1 MSFLHNTPA
10 RRHKKPFAPISRLL
24 FLFAAAVFAA
34 FAVSVFAHLKLLL
47 KTDII
52 YPGVTIDEVYVG
64 GRTPNDALN
73 LLRENY
79 KKAVTKTAIIL
90 IGPENQYRLPLKDIA
105 YGPDYV
111 NAVDAAY
118 RQGREGNIIERL
130 RSIGRLKSK
139 GLHIKTEI
147 CYNIEKVG
155 NILDSIIKDIEI
167 KPKDAGIKIEKGNIK
182 IAPHRN
188 GLLADRELTL
198 YKINKS
204 LENGTLDDV
213 VISAESV
220 MPDITTEM
228 VKDISFKLGEYHT
241 AYNPENESRTH
252 NIKMACEKISQKLLL
267 PGQVFS
273 MDKMLGERT
282 EKNGYRTAKV
292 IVGNELVDGLG
303 GGICQVTSTVYN
315 AVLLSGLEVV
325 ERRNHSIPLSYIE
338 MGRDATISYGY
349 IDFKFKN
356 NSAYSVFIEAEA
368 SGGRVY
374 VSIWGKR
381 PDVLYTVKIRT
392 KIIETI
398 EPEGVETKKDETLL
412 PGEIKVVKEAVPGYI
427 VEVYRDT
434 YDTNGKLAKTEK
446 ISVDRYQPQKK
457 VIHVD
462 P

>member
-1 MSFLHNTPA
+1 MLLLNNTPA
-10 RRHKKPFAPISRLL
+10 NRNRKPSALISRIL
-24 FLFAAAVFAA
+24 FFFAAVVFVA
-34 FAVSVFAHLKLLL
+34 SVISGFFYLKSLLQ
-47 KTDII
+47 TGTI
-52 YPGVTIDEVYVG
+52 YPGVTIDGVDAG
-64 GRTPNDALN
+64 GLTPDDALR
-73 LLRENY
+73 LLRETY
-79 KKAVTKTAIIL
+79 TKTITKNAVIL
-90 IGPENQYRLPLKDIA
+90 IVPEGQHRLPLKDIA

-118 RQGREGNIIERL
+118 RQGREGNFVERL
-130 RSIGRLKSK
+130 KRVGRLKSE
-139 GLHIKTEI
+139 GLHIKSEI
-147 CYNIEKVG
+147 CYNKEKTG

-167 KPKDAGIKIEKGNIK
+167 KPKDAGIRIEKGKIK
-182 IAPHRN
+182 ISPHEN

-204 LENGTLDDV
+204 LENRTLDDV
-213 VISAESV
+213 VISVESV

-228 VKDISFKLGEYHT
+228 VKDISFKLGEYYT
-241 AYNPENESRTH
+241 AFNPENESRSH
-252 NIKMACEKISQKLLL
+252 NIRTACAKISQKLLL

-356 NSAYSVFIEAEA
+356 NSDYAVVIEAEA
-368 SGGRVY
+368 AGGQVH

-381 PDVLYTVKIRT
+381 PDRVCTVKIRT
-392 KIIETI
+392 KIIQVI
-398 EPEGVETKKDETLL
+398 QPERVETKKDETLL
-412 PGEIKVVKEAVPGYI
+412 PGENKVVKEEVPGYV

-434 YDTNGKLAKTEK
+434 YDMNGNLIKTEK

-457 VIHVD
+457 VIHVA

>member
-1 MSFLHNTPA
+1 MEPTGH
-10 RRHKKPFAPISRLL
+10 
-24 FLFAAAVFAA
+24 
-34 FAVSVFAHLKLLL
+34 
-47 KTDII
+47 
-52 YPGVTIDEVYVG
+52 YW
-64 GRTPNDALN
+64 LN
-73 LLRENY
+73 LAENTKKSNMRIVLVNPHHVKKSKELDDNNPSKNDRKDPKTIAMLVKDGRYMEPYMPEGVYKELRIAMETRWHIM
-79 KKAVTKTAIIL
+79 KELTAIKNRICRW
-90 IGPENQYRLPLKDIA
+90 ISIYFPEFNK
-105 YGPDYV
+105 
-111 NAVDAAY
+111 
-118 RQGREGNIIERL
+118 E
-130 RSIGRLKSK
+130 
-139 GLHIKTEI
+139 KT
-147 CYNIEKVG
+147 G

-167 KPKDAGIKIEKGNIK
+167 KPKDAGIRIEKGKIK
-182 IAPHRN
+182 ISPHEN

-204 LENGTLDDV
+204 LENRTLDDV
-213 VISAESV
+213 VISVESV

-228 VKDISFKLGEYHT
+228 VKDISFKLGEYYT
-241 AYNPENESRTH
+241 AFNPENESRSH
-252 NIKMACEKISQKLLL
+252 NIRTACAKISQKLLL

-273 MDKMLGERT
+273 MDKVLGERT

-315 AVLLSGLEVV
+315 AVVLSGLEVV

-356 NSAYSVFIEAEA
+356 NSDYAVVIEAEA
-368 SGGRVY
+368 AGGQVH

-381 PDVLYTVKIRT
+381 PDRVCTVKIRT
-392 KIIETI
+392 KIIQVI
-398 EPEGVETKKDETLL
+398 QPESVETKKDETLL
-412 PGEIKVVKEAVPGYI
+412 PGENKVVKEEVPGYV

-434 YDTNGKLAKTEK
+434 YDMNGNLIKTEK

-457 VIHVD
+457 MIHVA